1 LDTLS
6 LQFTSNQE
14 DMMTSTTALLAPEP
28 QSGPFAA
35 VMDITPRPATVFVA
49 GHGSWLTDSEGRSY
63 LDFIQGWAVNCL
75 GHSPRPILQA
85 LARQAERL
93 INCSPAFYNDQMI
106 RLADLLAQH
115 SGLHQVFLANSGA
128 EANEGAIKLARR
140 WGTKYRDG
148 AFEII
153 TMDHGFHGRTL
164 ATMSASGKPQ
174 WEQLYEP
181 KVTGFVKVPLNELAA
196 VAAAITPQTVAVML
210 EPIQGEAG
218 VFEATIPYMRALR
231 ALTRDKG
238 VLFILDEIQTG
249 IGRTGR
255 MFGFEHAGTTPDIMT
270 LAKGLGGGV
279 PLAALVAHRDVSCFE
294 YGDQGGT
301 FCGNPLM
308 AAVGCAVIE
317 EVAKPGFLA
326 RVTQAG
332 DYLAD
337 RLHAVSRRHGCGEI
351 RGRGLLLALDLRRD
365 IASRVADLARARG
378 LLVNAP
384 RPDSLRFMPALTIT
398 DQEIDTM
405 ISILDGTLADALKA

>member
-1 LDTLS
+1 MTTP
-6 LQFTSNQE
+6 TS
-14 DMMTSTTALLAPEP
+14 
-28 QSGPFAA
+28 FASI
-35 VMDITPRPATVFVA
+35 MDITRRPPIVFT
-49 GHGSWLTDSEGRSY
+49 GGEGSWLTDSDGRTY
-63 LDFIQGWAVNCL
+63 LDFIQGWAVNTL
-75 GHSPRPILQA
+75 GHSPRVIQDALTSQA
-85 LARQAERL
+85 ARL
-93 INCSPAFYNDQMI
+93 INCSPAFYNDQQI
-106 RLADLLAQH
+106 RLSDLLTHH

-140 WGTKYRDG
+140 WGTKYRGG
-148 AFEII
+148 AYEII

-181 KVTGFVKVPLNELAA
+181 KVTGFVKVPLNEHAA

>member
-1 LDTLS
+1 
-6 LQFTSNQE
+6 
-14 DMMTSTTALLAPEP
+14 MMTSTTNAPAAAP
-28 QSGPFAA
+28 QPGPFDA
-35 VMDITPRPATVFVA
+35 VMDITPRPPLVFVA
-49 GHGSWLTDSEGRSY
+49 GRGSWLTDSEGRRY

-75 GHSPRPILQA
+75 GHSPRPILDA

-106 RLADLLAQH
+106 RLSDLLSRH

-128 EANEGAIKLARR
+128 EANEGAIKLARK

-148 AFEII
+148 AYEVI

-164 ATMSASGKPQ
+164 ATMSASGKAQ

-181 KVTGFVKVPLNELAA
+181 KVAGFVKVLLNDLPAVEAA
-196 VAAAITPQTVAVML
+196 MTPRTVAVML

-218 VFEATIPYMRALR
+218 VFEATAFFLRDLR
-231 ALTRDKG
+231 ALTRDRG
-238 VLFILDEIQTG
+238 VLLILDEIQTG

-255 MFGFEHAGTTPDIMT
+255 LFGFEHAGITPDIMT

-279 PLAALVAHRDVSCFE
+279 PLAALVAHQDVCCFD

-317 EVAKPGFLA
+317 EVTKPGFLA
-326 RVTQAG
+326 RVVQAG
-332 DYLAD
+332 GYFGD
-337 RLHAVSRRHGCGEI
+337 RLHMLSGKRGCGEV
-351 RGRGLLLALDLRRD
+351 RGQGLLLALDLKRD
-365 IASRVADLARARG
+365 IASQVADLARTRG
-378 LLVNAP
+378 LLINAP
-384 RPDSLRFMPALTIT
+384 RPDSLRFMPALTVT
-398 DQEIDTM
+398 DEEIDQM
-405 ISILDGTLADALKA
+405 IDVLDGVLGDIARG

>member
-1 LDTLS
+1 
-6 LQFTSNQE
+6 
-14 DMMTSTTALLAPEP
+14 MTSVHAADSHP
-28 QSGPFAA
+28 SPFDA
-35 VMDITPRPATVFVA
+35 VMDIARRPPIVFVA
-49 GHGSWLTDSEGRSY
+49 GEGSWLTDDQGRRY

-75 GHSPRPILQA
+75 GHSPQPILRA

-106 RLADLLAQH
+106 RLSDMLSHH
-115 SGLHQVFLANSGA
+115 SGLQQVFLANSGA
-128 EANEGAIKLARR
+128 EANEGAVKLARK
-140 WGTKYRDG
+140 WGAKHRGG
-148 AFEII
+148 AYEII

-164 ATMSASGKPQ
+164 AMMSASGKPQ

-181 KVTGFVKVPLNELAA
+181 KIPGFVKVPLNDLAA
-196 VAAAITPQTVAVML
+196 VEAALTKRTVAVML

-218 VFEATIPYMRALR
+218 VFEATEPFLRDLR

-238 VLFILDEIQTG
+238 VLLILDEIQTG

-255 MFGFEHAGTTPDIMT
+255 VFGYEHAGITPDVMT

-279 PLAALVAHRDVSCFE
+279 PLAALVAHRDVCCFE

-308 AAVGCAVIE
+308 AAVGCAVME
-317 EVAKPGFLA
+317 EITRPGFLT

-332 DYLAD
+332 AYLTSH
-337 RLHAVSRRHGCGEI
+337 LLGLSRKHGLGEV
-351 RGRGLLLALDLRRD
+351 RGKGLLLALDLGRE
-365 IASRVADLARARG
+365 IATQIADLALERG

-384 RPDSLRFMPALTIT
+384 RTDSLRFMPALTVT
-398 DQEIDTM
+398 DEEIDRM
-405 ISILDGTLADALKA
+405 AGILDSVLGAARA